1 MMGKSGPF
9 QSYYQKL
16 QESSMENTEFSGIIQ
31 RYFRGQLK
39 EGEHSQLAAHLKN
52 KLNRDHF
59 DLAKKEWELNPGD
72 TEAGKRS
79 WLRIQRRISR
89 ARKKIHMTS
98 TRRLWTQIGSAAA
111 ILLFGLLLGTAL
123 SQFLPARRSFSG
135 PLVFETPRGEKS
147 TVTLPDGSQVWLN
160 ASSRLICQAFDSRSR
175 EVELTGEAFFKVAR
189 NENAPFRVRTSECE
203 VEVLGTEFNVMAYEN
218 FGKKEITLVSGK
230 INIHLQKSEQV
241 LVPGQ
246 AFIIKDNRSWIEE
259 TNTARASAWIENR
272 FDFQS
277 VTLHEL
283 AKRLENWYD
292 VDINLSNPENK
303 NVSFTGTFKN
313 EETIWQVLD
322 VIRVYVPISY
332 EKTGLREIKI
342 TVR

>member
-1 MMGKSGPF
+1 
-9 QSYYQKL
+9 
-16 QESSMENTEFSGIIQ
+16 MENPEFAEIIK
-31 RYFRGQLK
+31 RYFRGQLN
-39 EGEHSQLAAHLKN
+39 EGEHSQLSAHLKD
-52 KLNRDHF
+52 KLNQDHF
-59 DLAKKEWELNPGD
+59 DLAKKEWELNPCETG
-72 TEAGKRS
+72 AGQRN
-79 WLRIQRRISR
+79 WLRVQHRISR
-89 ARKKIHMTS
+89 AKTKIYMRS
-98 TRRLWTQIGSAAA
+98 ARRLWTQIGSAAA

-175 EVELTGEAFFKVAR
+175 EVELTGEAFFKVAPDKK
-189 NENAPFRVRTSECE
+189 APFRVRTTECE

-218 FGKKEITLVSGK
+218 FGRKEITLVSGK

-272 FDFQS
+272 FDFQG

-292 VDINLSNPENK
+292 VDIHLSNPENRD
-303 NVSFTGTFKN
+303 VSFTGTFKN

-322 VIRVYVPISY
+322 AIRVYVPITY

-342 TVR
+342 TVQ